1 MLLNKYKDYGLER
14 NPFPAQVYGE
24 SHIFDDGVVSK
35 ELTEF
40 REKLVVGAL
49 GEKRPMSFLWS
60 LGEYGSDTGFGKTA
74 MLRRVERE
82 INADWGM
89 TTLMEAGVEE
99 SAASD
104 NPTCAVYGC
113 FKAHEVTNFYAG
125 LFSAVLDAA
134 DPAKNDDGTE
144 TSLIWRLRD
153 RILEASDIKPD
164 EQSANVR
171 TSIIRDALNVARRPY
186 GIGLRAFREDL
197 IDLLGKSQDA
207 RSFAETLDQKVSP
220 TSRVRN
226 GLYYFVTFVA
236 MARAAGMVGVL
247 VFLDQL
253 EDLANPQLSTKA
265 KRHREVERFR
275 DDIFED
281 PFLADSVCYTLT
293 FHRRA
298 EHALSEAW
306 VAARLPSFSPE
317 HRSNSSKVVILRGLT
332 TDDRA
337 DALIRAY
344 LKAAR
349 SLDEED
355 SLLPFF
361 SEDEDSLLPFTSD
374 AVTRLREKTEGRV
387 GEFLVRAREVL
398 EAAAGEKA
406 PAPLDAAYVDAVTTA
421 SLGDEGS
428 NGAYSSL
435 AVSRE
440 KSVADALLE

>member
-1 MLLNKYKDYGLER
+1 MLQNKYRDYGLER
-14 NPFPAQVYGE
+14 NPFPEHVYGE
-24 SHIFDDGVVSK
+24 SRIYNDDVVST
-35 ELTEF
+35 ELAEF

-49 GEKRPMSFLWS
+49 DEKRPMSFLWS

-82 INADWGM
+82 INDDWGI
-89 TTLMEAGVEE
+89 TTLTAAGVEE
-99 SAASD
+99 ATASD
-104 NPTCAVYGC
+104 HPTCAAYGC

-134 DPAKNDDGTE
+134 NLTQKENEPE
-144 TSLIWRLRD
+144 TSLIWRLRE
-153 RILEASDIKPD
+153 RILKASDIAPD
-164 EQSANVR
+164 EQNPNVS
-171 TSIIRDALNVARRPY
+171 TSIIRDALNAARRPY
-186 GIGLRAFREDL
+186 GIGLRAFREDM
-197 IDLLGKSQDA
+197 IDLLGKADGP
-207 RSFAETLDQKVSP
+207 RSFAEALDQKVSP

-236 MARAAGMVGVL
+236 VARAAGMVGVM

-275 DDIFED
+275 DDMFED
-281 PFLADSVCYTLT
+281 PFLADNVSYVLT

-332 TDDRA
+332 TDGRA
-337 DALIRAY
+337 GALIKTY
-344 LKAAR
+344 LNAAR
-349 SLDEED
+349 NDGESD
-355 SLLPFF
+355 SLM
-361 SEDEDSLLPFTSD
+361 PFTPD
-374 AVTRLREKTEGRV
+374 AVARLREKTEGRV

-428 NGAYSSL
+428 GSAYSSL

-440 KSVADALLE
+440 KSVADALLG

>member
-1 MLLNKYKDYGLER
+1 MLLNKYREYRLDR

-24 SHIFDDGVVSK
+24 SHIFNDEVVST
-35 ELTEF
+35 ELAEF

-82 INADWGM
+82 INGDWGK
-89 TTLMEAGVEE
+89 TTLMSAGVEE
-99 SAASD
+99 SAASQH
-104 NPTCAVYGC
+104 PACAIYGC

-125 LFSAVLDAA
+125 LYSAVLDAA
-134 DPAKNDDGTE
+134 NPTDDESGTE
-144 TSLIWRLRD
+144 TSLMWRLRD
-153 RILEASDIKPD
+153 RILKASNVKPD
-164 EQSANVR
+164 EQSPSVR
-171 TSIIRDALNVARRPY
+171 TSIIRDALVAARRPY
-186 GIGLRAFREDL
+186 GIGLRALREDL
-197 IDLLGKSQDA
+197 IDLLGKAEDA
-207 RSFAETLDQKVSP
+207 RIFAEALDQKVSP

-236 MARAAGMVGVL
+236 VARAAGMMGVL

-281 PFLADSVCYTLT
+281 PFLSDSVSYVLT

-298 EHALSEAW
+298 EQALSEAW

-332 TDDRA
+332 SDDKA
-337 DALIRAY
+337 DALMRAY
-344 LKAAR
+344 LRAAR
-349 SLDEED
+349 SPDE
-355 SLLPFF
+355 
-361 SEDEDSLLPFTSD
+361 EDSLLPFTSD
-374 AVTRLREKTEGRV
+374 AVMRLREKTEGRV

-406 PAPLDAAYVDAVTTA
+406 PEPLDAAYVDAVTTA
-421 SLGDEGS
+421 SIGDEGS
-428 NGAYSSL
+428 GSAYSSL

>member
-1 MLLNKYKDYGLER
+1 MLQNKYRDYGLER

-24 SHIFDDGVVSK
+24 SHIYNDEVVST
-35 ELTEF
+35 ELAEF

-49 GEKRPMSFLWS
+49 DEKRPMSFLWS

-74 MLRRVERE
+74 MLRRVEGE
-82 INADWGM
+82 INRDWGM
-89 TTLMEAGVEE
+89 TTLAAAGVEE
-99 SAASD
+99 SVASEH
-104 NPTCAVYGC
+104 PACAVYGC

-134 DPAKNDDGTE
+134 DLAEDGNGTE
-144 TSLIWRLRD
+144 TSLVWRLRD
-153 RILEASDIKPD
+153 RVLKAGDVKPD
-164 EQSANVR
+164 DQSVNVR
-171 TSIIRDALNVARRPY
+171 TSIIREALNAARRPY
-186 GIGLRAFREDL
+186 GIGLRAFREDF
-197 IDLLGKSQDA
+197 IDLLGRAEDA
-207 RSFAETLDQKVSP
+207 RSFAEALDQKVTP

-226 GLYYFVTFVA
+226 GLYYFATFVA
-236 MARAAGMVGVL
+236 VARAAGMSGVL

-281 PFLADSVCYTLT
+281 RFLADSVSYVLT

-298 EHALSEAW
+298 EQALSEAW

-332 TDDRA
+332 SDGRA
-337 DALIRAY
+337 DTLMRAY

-349 SLDEED
+349 GPDAED
-355 SLLPFF
+355 SL
-361 SEDEDSLLPFTSD
+361 SPFTSD

-428 NGAYSSL
+428 GSAYSSL

-440 KSVADALLE
+440 KSVADALLG

>member
-1 MLLNKYKDYGLER
+1 MLLNKYREYRLNW
-14 NPFPAQVYGE
+14 NPFPAHVYGE
-24 SHIFDDGVVSK
+24 SRIFNDEVVST
-35 ELTEF
+35 ELAEF

-82 INADWGM
+82 INGDWGK
-89 TTLMEAGVEE
+89 TTLIAAGVEE
-99 SAASD
+99 SAASEH
-104 NPTCAVYGC
+104 PACAIYGC

-125 LFSAVLDAA
+125 LYSAVLDAA
-134 DPAKNDDGTE
+134 NLTEDDSGSE
-144 TSLIWRLRD
+144 TSLMWRLRD
-153 RILEASDIKPD
+153 RILAASNIKPS
-164 EQSANVR
+164 EQSASVR
-171 TSIIRDALNVARRPY
+171 TSIIRDALVAARRPY

-197 IDLLGKSQDA
+197 IELLGKAEDA
-207 RSFAETLDQKVSP
+207 RSFAEALDQKVSP

-236 MARAAGMVGVL
+236 MARAAGMTGVL

-281 PFLADSVCYTLT
+281 SFLADSVSYVLT

-298 EHALSEAW
+298 EQALSEAW

-332 TDDRA
+332 SYDKA
-337 DALIRAY
+337 DALMRAY
-344 LKAAR
+344 LRAAR
-349 SLDEED
+349 GPDE
-355 SLLPFF
+355 
-361 SEDEDSLLPFTSD
+361 EDSLLPFTSD
-374 AVTRLREKTEGRV
+374 AVMRLREKTEGRV

-406 PAPLDAAYVDAVTTA
+406 PEPLDAAYVDAVTTA

-428 NGAYSSL
+428 GSAYSSL

>member
-1 MLLNKYKDYGLER
+1 MLQNKYKEYRLER

-24 SHIFDDGVVSK
+24 SHIFDDEVVST
-35 ELTEF
+35 ELSEF

-82 INADWGM
+82 INRDWGK
-89 TTLMEAGVEE
+89 TTLMAAGVEE
-99 SAASD
+99 SVASEH
-104 NPTCAVYGC
+104 PACALYGC

-125 LFSAVLDAA
+125 LYSAVLDAA
-134 DPAKNDDGTE
+134 NPTEDDSGTE
-144 TSLIWRLRD
+144 TSLLWRLRD
-153 RILEASDIKPD
+153 RILKTSNVKSD
-164 EQSANVR
+164 EQSASVR
-171 TSIIRDALNVARRPY
+171 TSTIRDALVAARRPY
-186 GIGLRAFREDL
+186 GIGLPALREDL
-197 IDLLGKSQDA
+197 IDLLGNAEDA
-207 RSFAETLDQKVSP
+207 RSFAEALDQKVSP

-236 MARAAGMVGVL
+236 AARAAGMTGVL

-281 PFLADSVCYTLT
+281 RFLADNVSYVLT

-298 EHALSEAW
+298 EQALSEAW

-332 TDDRA
+332 SDDKA
-337 DALIRAY
+337 DALMRAY
-344 LKAAR
+344 LRAAR
-349 SLDEED
+349 NPDE
-355 SLLPFF
+355 
-361 SEDEDSLLPFTSD
+361 EDSLLPFTSD

-406 PAPLDAAYVDAVTTA
+406 PEPLDAAYVDAVTTA
-421 SLGDEGS
+421 SIGDEGS
-428 NGAYSSL
+428 GSAYSSL

-440 KSVADALLE
+440 KSVADALLG

>member
-1 MLLNKYKDYGLER
+1 MLLNKYREYNLDR

-24 SHIFDDGVVSK
+24 SHIFNDDVVST
-35 ELTEF
+35 ELAEF

-82 INADWGM
+82 INRDWGM
-89 TTLMEAGVEE
+89 TTLVAAGVEE
-99 SAASD
+99 SAASEH
-104 NPTCAVYGC
+104 PACAIYGC

-125 LFSAVLDAA
+125 LYSAVLDAA
-134 DPAKNDDGTE
+134 NPTDDDSGTE
-144 TSLIWRLRD
+144 TSLMWRLRD
-153 RILEASDIKPD
+153 RILKASNVKPD
-164 EQSANVR
+164 EQSTSVR
-171 TSIIRDALNVARRPY
+171 TSIIRDALVAARRPY
-186 GIGLRAFREDL
+186 GIGLRALREDL
-197 IDLLGKSQDA
+197 IDLLGKAEDA
-207 RSFAETLDQKVSP
+207 RGFAEALDQKVSP

-236 MARAAGMVGVL
+236 MARAAGMTGVL

-281 PFLADSVCYTLT
+281 PFLVDSVSYVLT

-298 EHALSEAW
+298 EQALSEAW

-332 TDDRA
+332 SNDKA
-337 DALIRAY
+337 DALMRAY
-344 LKAAR
+344 LRAAR
-349 SLDEED
+349 SPDE
-355 SLLPFF
+355 
-361 SEDEDSLLPFTSD
+361 EDSLLPFTSD
-374 AVTRLREKTEGRV
+374 AVMRLREKTEGRV

-406 PAPLDAAYVDAVTTA
+406 PEPLDAAYVDAVTTA
-421 SLGDEGS
+421 SIGDEGS
-428 NGAYSSL
+428 GGAYSSL

>member
-1 MLLNKYKDYGLER
+1 MLLNQYRNYGLER

-24 SHIFDDGVVSK
+24 SHIYNDDVVSN
-35 ELTEF
+35 ELADF
-40 REKLVVGAL
+40 RAKLVVGAL
-49 GEKRPMSFLWS
+49 GEKRPLSFLWS

-74 MLRRVERE
+74 MLRWVERE

-89 TTLMEAGVEE
+89 TTLMAADVEE
-99 SAASD
+99 SVASEH
-104 NPTCAVYGC
+104 PACAIYGC

-125 LFSAVLDAA
+125 LFSAVLDAS
-134 DPAKNDDGTE
+134 DPIENDDGVE

-153 RILEASDIKPD
+153 RILKGSDVTQD
-164 EQSANVR
+164 HQSANVR
-171 TSIIRDALNVARRPY
+171 TSIIRDALNAARRPY
-186 GIGLRAFREDL
+186 GIGLRALREDL
-197 IDLLGKSQDA
+197 IDLLGKAEDA
-207 RSFAETLDQKVSP
+207 RSFAEALDQAVTP

-226 GLYYFVTFVA
+226 GLYYFGTFVA
-236 MARAAGMVGVL
+236 AARAAGMTGVL

-253 EDLANPQLSTKA
+253 EDLANPQLSSKA

-281 PFLADSVCYTLT
+281 RFLADNVSYVLT

-337 DALIRAY
+337 DALMRSY

-349 SLDEED
+349 SPDE
-355 SLLPFF
+355 
-361 SEDEDSLLPFTSD
+361 EDSLLPFTSD
-374 AVTRLREKTEGRV
+374 AVMRLREKTEGRV

-398 EAAAGEKA
+398 EAAVGEKA

-421 SLGDEGS
+421 SIGDEGS
-428 NGAYSSL
+428 GSAYSSL

-440 KSVADALLE
+440 KSVADALLG

>member
-24 SHIFDDGVVSK
+24 SNIYDDDVVST

-49 GEKRPMSFLWS
+49 TEKRPMSFLWS
-60 LGEYGSDTGFGKTA
+60 LGDYGSDTGFGKTA
-74 MLRRVERE
+74 LLRRVERE

-89 TTLMEAGVEE
+89 TTLMKADVEE
-99 SAASD
+99 SVAAD
-104 NPTCAVYGC
+104 HPACAVYGC

-134 DPAKNDDGTE
+134 DVTATDDETE
-144 TSLIWRLRD
+144 TSLMWRLRE
-153 RILEASDIKPD
+153 RVLKSSDIKPD

-171 TSIIRDALNVARRPY
+171 TSIIRDALNAARRPY
-186 GIGLRAFREDL
+186 GIGQRVFREDM
-197 IDLLGKSQDA
+197 INLLGKAEDA
-207 RSFAETLDQKVSP
+207 QGFADALELMVTP

-226 GLYYFVTFVA
+226 GLYYFVTFA
-236 MARAAGMVGVL
+236 ALARAAGMVGVF

-253 EDLANPQLSTKA
+253 EDLANPYLSTKA

-281 PFLADSVCYTLT
+281 SFLSDNISCVMT

-298 EHALSEAW
+298 EEALTEAW
-306 VAARLPSFSPE
+306 VAARLPNFSPE
-317 HRSNSSKVVILRGLT
+317 LRSNASKIVLMRGLT
-332 TDDRA
+332 TDDKA
-337 DALIRAY
+337 GALIKAY
-344 LKAAR
+344 LNAAR
-349 SLDEED
+349 TSGEED
-355 SLLPFF
+355 SL
-361 SEDEDSLLPFTSD
+361 SPFTSD
-374 AVTRLREKTEGRV
+374 AVARLREKTSGRV

-398 EAAAGEKA
+398 ETAAGEKA
-406 PAPLDAAYVDAVTTA
+406 AAPLDAAYVDAVTTA

-428 NGAYSSL
+428 GSAYSSL

-440 KSVADALLE
+440 KAVGDAFLG